1 MSRSPER
8 ISSYRRHFEDTSTSS
23 YQVRVSSPSPV
34 RRDVGRCR
42 SASYSRNAT
51 AMRSSMAVGRR
62 TISSSRSQPLMTGLG
77 MGAICLSGGGPGVD
91 LDQAAAE
98 NREFLSTRTNRAHNT
113 RTVFPYSPVETKVRS
128 LEQQNKLL
136 ETEIEALKNR
146 FLKPT
151 GLRLLY
157 EEQLKELKRLADQM
171 RLQRDLAIAAKDAM
185 AGQLEMIKIKYEE
198 ALEMRKKAELDIEAF
213 RPDVD
218 AATSARIALEKQLEN
233 LEVELEFLQRV
244 HKQEIDELMKQIYS
258 AHATAMDIYSLPD
271 LSTALKQI
279 QHQYDD
285 IAAKNL
291 QEMDSWYKTKFED
304 LNNKTTKHVDKVRS
318 VRQEIVTAKK
328 DIQNKQRDLD
338 SLNTKNEALEAQI
351 RETQE
356 KYRKELEELQAR
368 IEALQLELKSS
379 KQRIALLMRE
389 YQDLLNVKMSLEI
402 EITTYRKL
410 IEGEDSRLTS
420 ITQSMQTMSLMS
432 GSMSVHS
439 AGARGVAGA
448 LGAGVAHTVGGG
460 LAGGLGGGPATG
472 LGGGIGGGVAG
483 GLGGRPATGLGGA
496 VGGGLGGG
504 FGGGPATGNGG
515 GIVNGITGGVGG
527 PGTIVDYTQEQAVE
541 MTERKTVLIRTV
553 KTEDD
558 TLESNTQEKSYS
570 ISGAADD
577 EE

>member
-34 RRDVGRCR
+34 RRDVRRCR
-42 SASYSRNAT
+42 SASYTRKASTVSR
-51 AMRSSMAVGRR
+51 SMAVGRR
-62 TISSSRSQPLMTGLG
+62 TISSSRSQKNKYGVG
-77 MGAICLSGGGPGVD
+77 MGAICLSGGGPGVY
-91 LDQAAAE
+91 LDQASAE
-98 NREFLSTRTNRAHNT
+98 NREFLNT
-113 RTVFPYSPVETKVRS
+113 RTSERQEMIVLNDRLAAYIEKVRS

-136 ETEIEALKNR
+136 EMEIEALKNR

-157 EEQLKELKRLADQM
+157 EEQLQELKRLADHM
-171 RLQRDLAIAAKDAM
+171 RVQRDLAIAAKDAM
-185 AGQLEMIKIKYEE
+185 AGQLEMMKVKYEE

-218 AATSARIALEKQLEN
+218 AATAARIALEKQLEN
-233 LEVELEFLQRV
+233 LEVELEFFRRV
-244 HKQEIDELMKQIYS
+244 HKEEIEELMKQIYA
-258 AHATAMDIYSLPD
+258 AHASAADAYSLPD
-271 LSTALKQI
+271 LSSAIKQI

-291 QEMDSWYKTKFED
+291 QEMDSWYKTKFND
-304 LNNKTTKHVDKVRS
+304 LNNKTSKHVDKMRS
-318 VRQEIVTAKK
+318 VREEIGTAKK
-328 DIQNKQRDLD
+328 DIQNKERDLD
-338 SLNTKNEALEAQI
+338 SLKTKNEALEAQI

-379 KQRIALLMRE
+379 KQRTALLLRE
-389 YQDLLNVKMSLEI
+389 YQDLLNVKMALEI

-410 IEGEDSRLTS
+410 IEGEDSRIAS
-420 ITQSMQTMSLMS
+420 VMQSMQTMSFMS

-439 AGARGVAGA
+439 AGAAAV
-448 LGAGVAHTVGGG
+448 AGVADRV
-460 LAGGLGGGPATG
+460 AGGPGVGPATG
-472 LGGGIGGGVAG
+472 LGGGLDS
-483 GLGGRPATGLGGA
+483 GLAR
-496 VGGGLGGG
+496 GLGGG
-504 FGGGPATGNGG
+504 IGSGSSKGLGGGNGG
-515 GIVNGITGGVGG
+515 GIGGGLVNGITGGVGG
-527 PGTIVDYTQEQAVE
+527 PGATVDYTQEQAVE

-558 TLESNTQEKSYS
+558 TLESNTHEKSYS
-570 ISGAADD
+570 ISGAAD
-577 EE
+577 EEE